1 MNTHAHDRQRE
12 ASPRFSGTLKKW
24 NGDRGFGF
32 VAAEHGDQDL
42 FVHISAFPRDG
53 GTPTEGEALSFEIE
67 LDRDGRK
74 RAVRVRR
81 PGTPVAAPSRR
92 RNEQGRGQEQ
102 GTAHRAPRRTDTTGS
117 SLPFMRV
124 VVLLMAAGLGWFG
137 YQQYMAPQP
146 FEAAT
151 PTLLSDSQPAA
162 PASPSQTFWCDGRKH
177 CSQMT
182 SCQEATY
189 FLKHCPG
196 VQMDG
201 DSDGVPC
208 EQQWCSSPFA
218 R

>member
-1 MNTHAHDRQRE
+1 MPQAV
-12 ASPRFSGTLKKW
+12 APRFDGTLKKW

-32 VAAEHGDQDL
+32 VVAEHGDQDL

-81 PGTPVAAPSRR
+81 PGTPVAAPPRR
-92 RNEQGRGQEQ
+92 RHEHGQGA
-102 GTAHRAPRRTDTTGS
+102 AHRAPRRTDTIGS

-124 VVLLMAAGLGWFG
+124 LVLLMAAGLGWFG

-151 PTLLSDSQPAA
+151 LALLSESRPAA
-162 PASPSQTFWCDGRKH
+162 PASMSSTFRCDGRTH

-189 FLKHCPG
+189 FLRHCPG

-201 DSDGVPC
+201 NRDGVPC